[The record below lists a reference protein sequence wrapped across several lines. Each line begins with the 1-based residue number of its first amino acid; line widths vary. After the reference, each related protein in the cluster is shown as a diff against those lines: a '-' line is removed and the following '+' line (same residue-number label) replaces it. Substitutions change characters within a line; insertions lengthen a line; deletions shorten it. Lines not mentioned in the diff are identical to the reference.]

1 MNLHYFPGR
10 GTASSVTGGEKQAS
24 GAVGGESM
32 QNPHC
37 LILEPMPQFLCW
49 TEPWLLAL
57 CKTHIHIQG
66 LPGCKGPRDVTP
78 STEEKKRTEQ
88 GSLTSCDG
96 RGVPG
101 QGAGP

>member
-1 MNLHYFPGR
+1 
-10 GTASSVTGGEKQAS
+10 
-24 GAVGGESM
+24 M

-57 CKTHIHIQG
+57 CKAHIHIQG
-66 LPGCKGPRDVTP
+66 PPGCKGPRDVTP

-88 GSLTSCDG
+88 GSLISCDG
-96 RGVPG
+96 RGAPG
-101 QGAGP
+101 QGAGTPEQGFEG